1 MYINKV
7 RIMQV
12 VSTPSRENY
21 LENEAQKM
29 VQGVRTMRELIKA
42 ADKDERIDREWKRRM
57 SQQRVKEMQRR
68 KGEYKVINGVRILRF
83 R

>member
-1 MYINKV
+1 
-7 RIMQV
+7 MQV
-12 VSTPSRENY
+12 VSTPSRESY

-42 ADKDERIDREWKRRM
+42 ADEDKRIDREWKRRM